1 MPNGLRPSRVTFEIV
16 FRPQAE
22 ADLNALFDYIAEE
35 AGAAVAGNFIG
46 RIEAA
51 CLTLETSPQ
60 RGAPRDDILP
70 GLRILVFERRTI
82 IVFKVTGSI
91 VDIARIF
98 HGGQDWERWVRD
110 DTGAR

>member
-1 MPNGLRPSRVTFEIV
+1 MRFEIV
-16 FRPQAE
+16 FRPRAK
-22 ADLNALFDYIAEE
+22 ADLTALYDYIAEE
-35 AGAAVAGNFIG
+35 AGTAVAGDFIG

-51 CLTLETSPQ
+51 CLDLETLPL
-60 RGAPRDDILP
+60 RGVPRDDVLP

-98 HGGQDWERWVRD
+98 HGGQDWERWVRE